1 MMSVDILV
9 LKMETGKKESILE
22 YIETSKLSRRSGNLW
37 DWIRIS
43 AQVRLDYLV
52 IVIDVNY
59 TKSMIEREP
68 SLFSYFTE

>member
-1 MMSVDILV
+1 MSVDILV

-22 YIETSKLSRRSGNLW
+22 YIETSKLSRHSGNLW

>member
-9 LKMETGKKESILE
+9 FKMEAGKKESILE
-22 YIETSKLSRRSGNLW
+22 CIEISKLSRHSDNSWG
-37 DWIRIS
+37 WIRIS